1 MGFPLETLKNFIL
14 KEKLHPLMTTIRAF
28 FLQIR
33 ALFPNIRK
41 RAGETS
47 SPSPPLITRLR
58 ESCHISEIELF
69 VETVNGFKYFDKN
82 FKFLTG
88 FWIHLSGYDSVLN
101 IRLDQ
106 LHYLFNTSKLETET
120 IFVAVA
126 VVVVVCFF
134 GFLLKMISSTTVK
147 LFSFY

>member
-1 MGFPLETLKNFIL
+1 MHFKWETQAIHDHNQDI
-14 KEKLHPLMTTIRAF
+14 F
-28 FLQIR
+28 FKII
-33 ALFPNIRK
+33 ALFSNIRK
-41 RAGETS
+41 RAGDTS

-58 ESCHISEIELF
+58 ESCDISEIELF

-126 VVVVVCFF
+126 VVVVCFF
-134 GFLLKMISSTTVK
+134 GFLLKMISSTIVK